1 MSELALNNPLVRQD
15 LLRKRLQDGTQLVA
29 ADLAGE
35 FGISLDTI
43 RRDLLMLEQQGYA
56 QRVRGGAV
64 PATKPLQPLR
74 QRRQSPD
81 RDVSALANA
90 ALPHIKP
97 GMSLILDGGTTLAKL
112 AERIEP
118 TPDLLVITPSP
129 VIATILLDKD
139 IPTYLLGG
147 RISQWGGVAVGREAE
162 RALADMAV
170 DLAFLGVCGLDDTF
184 GLSSDDCDEA
194 ALQLSMARA
203 ARSTAVICRKEKL
216 GRKAR
221 HRVLDPDQ
229 LSFVITDA
237 DAASMLPFK
246 EVGAEII
253 HV

>member
-1 MSELALNNPLVRQD
+1 MSELPLNNPLVRQD
-15 LLRKRLQDGTQLVA
+15 LLRRRLQEGTQLVA
-29 ADLAGE
+29 ADLAVE

-43 RRDLLMLEQQGYA
+43 RRDLLVLAEEGCA

-81 RDVSALANA
+81 RDVSALVDA

-112 AERIEP
+112 AERIDP
-118 TPDLLVITPSP
+118 LPGLLVITPSP
-129 VIATILLDKD
+129 ILATILLDKD

-162 RALADMAV
+162 HALADMAV
-170 DLAFLGVCGLDDTF
+170 DLAFLGVCGLDEAF
-184 GLSSDDCDEA
+184 GLSADDCDEA
-194 ALQLSMARA
+194 ALKLAMARS
-203 ARSTAVICRKEKL
+203 ARRTALICRKDKL
-216 GRKAR
+216 GHKGR

-229 LSFVITDA
+229 LSLIITDA
-237 DAASMLPFK
+237 DAASMQPFR
-246 EVGAEII
+246 ETGAEII